1 MLDVHVLGLRRTQQP
16 LSLALQGGGA
26 HGAFTWGALDAML
39 ERTGHPF
46 VALSGT
52 SAGAVNAVVMTHGL
66 MLGGRDGAR
75 EALTRFWTALGK
87 AVPWDALG
95 LVAGNGER
103 FSTAGR
109 MLMRWTQAL
118 MPTQPKALRV
128 DPLRD
133 LLTQQVDFER
143 LRHRDAPRL
152 YVAATHANSGRLR
165 VFENEELSV
174 DAVLASACL
183 PMLQPA
189 IHIDGEPYWDGG
201 YSANPAIYPLI
212 HDAEAADVMLV
223 VLSPWQWDDAPD
235 TLDEVRLRATEIGF
249 NAAFLREMHWLAQ
262 ATSLAQRAWWPG
274 PLERRLRRVRWH
286 LIDGHDAL
294 SPLHAD
300 SKVIAHPQS
309 LTRLYEAGHARTVQW
324 IEQQGRHVGRRGS
337 LDLQRMF
344 ADERAT
350 SSVA

>member
-1 MLDVHVLGLRRTQQP
+1 MACLAYVFGLRPSTRP
-16 LSLALQGGGA
+16 IGLALQGGGA
-26 HGAFTWGALDAML
+26 HGAYTWGVLDALL
-39 ERTGHPF
+39 ERTRHPIAA
-46 VALSGT
+46 VSGT

-66 MLGGRDGAR
+66 LLGGRDGAR
-75 EALTRFWTALGK
+75 EALTRFWTALGN

-109 MLMRWTQAL
+109 LLMRWTQAL

-133 LLTQQVDFER
+133 LLTKQVDFER

-165 VFENEELSV
+165 VFENDELSV

-189 IHIDGEPYWDGG
+189 IQIDGEPYWDGG

-212 HDAEAADVMLV
+212 HDADAADVMLV
-223 VLSPWQWDDAPD
+223 VLSPWQWDDAPEH
-235 TLDEVRLRATEIGF
+235 T
-249 NAAFLREMHWLAQ
+249 
-262 ATSLAQRAWWPG
+262 
-274 PLERRLRRVRWH
+274 
-286 LIDGHDAL
+286 
-294 SPLHAD
+294 
-300 SKVIAHPQS
+300 
-309 LTRLYEAGHARTVQW
+309 
-324 IEQQGRHVGRRGS
+324 RRGS
-337 LDLQRMF
+337 LARHRDRLQCHVPARD
-344 ADERAT
+344 AWVGAGHVARAT
-350 SSVA
+350 RLVARAVGAALAPRAMASDRWSRRLVVIARRLQGHRASAVAHSPVRSRPCPHRAVDRTTGSPARTARHPRSATVVR